1 MSSSRYLTTGGIG
14 VERESVALDYVEA
27 IEPIVT
33 ALDSQLGVLLASGY
47 EYPGRYS
54 RWDIG
59 FVNPPLRVVGRGR
72 TFEVEALNAR
82 GQLLLTPI
90 RAALEALPAVQ
101 SLASAPERLSGTIRQ
116 PEQRFPEEHRSRQF
130 SIFSLLRALID
141 LFRSSEDSHIGLY
154 GAFGYDL
161 AFQFEPIVF
170 KQQRSPDA
178 RDLLLYLPDEIVVVD
193 HQRRT
198 ALQHRYEF
206 QVGDQSTHGLPRVVR
221 SAPYEPP
228 PPGTP
233 RRRDHEPGEYAK
245 LVTVAHEWFRRGD
258 LFEVVPSQT
267 FYEPCVSS
275 PSEIFR
281 RLRERNP
288 APYASLMNFGEGE
301 YLVGASPEMYLRAS
315 GRRIE
320 TCPISGTIARG
331 EDPIGDAEQI
341 LKLLGSEKEASEL
354 TMCTDVDRNDK
365 SRVCEPGTVRVIG
378 RRQIEMYSR
387 LIHTVDHVEGIL
399 RPEFDALDG
408 FLSHTWA
415 VTVTGAPKTWAMRFI
430 EEHER
435 SARIWYG
442 GAIGY
447 LGFDGNVNTGLTLR
461 TMRIKN
467 GIAEVRAGGTL
478 LMDADPASEERETE
492 LKASALLDAVRSGTT
507 ALTPKKRHVARVG
520 EGKRVLLLDHEDS
533 FVNTLADYFRQTGAD
548 VVTLRF
554 DPSRDER
561 VRSCR
566 EIRPDLLVLSPG
578 PGSPTD
584 FDVPGTVEIAR
595 ALELP
600 LFGVCLGFQGLV
612 QACGGK
618 LDILP
623 YPMHGK
629 ASDIRVLGGKLLSGL
644 PETFQGGR
652 YHSIYAIRDALPAE
666 LELTAETLDGTPMAV
681 EHRSLPMAAIQF
693 HPESIM
699 TLRNGTGLHIIENC
713 LRFFAR

>member
-1 MSSSRYLTTGGIG
+1 MSNTRYLTAGQLS
-14 VERESVALDYVEA
+14 VERETRTLDYIEA
-27 IEPIVT
+27 IEPVVD
-33 ALDSQLGVLLASGY
+33 ALDSELGVLLASGY

-59 FVNPPLRVVGRGR
+59 FVNPPLRLVGRGR
-72 TFEVEALNAR
+72 TFELEALNPR
-82 GQLLLTPI
+82 GEVLLALI
-90 RAALEALPAVQ
+90 RPTLESLPAVG
-101 SLASAPERLSGTIRQ
+101 SLSSRPPRIFGEIRE
-116 PEQRFPEEHRSRQF
+116 PEQRFVEEERSRQF
-130 SIFSLLRALID
+130 SIFSLLRALIA
-141 LFRSSEDSHIGLY
+141 LFHSPEDSHVGLY

-170 KQQRSPDA
+170 NQKRSADL
-178 RDLLLYLPDEIVVVD
+178 RDLVLYLPDEIVVVD

-198 ALQHRYEF
+198 AMQHRYEF
-206 QVGDQSTHGLPRVVR
+206 ESGDVGTRGLPRTGVR
-221 SAPYEPP
+221 VPYVPA
-228 PPGTP
+228 TNAV

-267 FYEPCVSS
+267 FYEPCASR
-275 PSEIFR
+275 PSEVFR
-281 RLRERNP
+281 WLREKNP

-430 EEHER
+430 EDHER
-435 SARIWYG
+435 SSRIWYG

-461 TMRIKN
+461 TMRIKD

-478 LMDADPASEERETE
+478 LMDAEPAAEERETE
-492 LKASALLDAVRSGTT
+492 LKASALLDAVRRPNPSVG
-507 ALTPKKRHVARVG
+507 AKRRHPERVG

-533 FVNTLADYFRQTGAD
+533 FVNTLGDYFRQTGAD

-554 DPSRDER
+554 DKSRDER
-561 VRSCR
+561 ARRIR
-566 EIRPDLLVLSPG
+566 EHRPNLLVLSPG
-578 PGSPTD
+578 PGTPTD
-584 FDVPGTVEIAR
+584 FDVPGTVEIAKS
-595 ALELP
+595 LELP

-612 QACGGK
+612 EACGGK
-618 LDILP
+618 LGILS

-629 ASDIRVLGGKLLSGL
+629 TSEIRVLGGRLLKDL
-644 PETFQGGR
+644 PETFYGGR
-652 YHSIYAIRDALPAE
+652 YHSIYAIRDTLPAE
-666 LELTAETLDGTPMAV
+666 LELTAETVEGTPMAV

-699 TLRNGTGLHIIENC
+699 TLKDGIGLRIVENC
-713 LRFFAR
+713 IRLLVR